1 VGCDGIRSCVRSLM
15 FGSGPGRPRAQ
26 YSHQLGF
33 RSIVPLPHA
42 TEALGHVKTSS
53 ALLHTGPGAFIISFP
68 LPAPVNAVHVEA
80 FVADPGEW
88 PDIDTESDIKRYVLP
103 ASRAEVVAAF
113 AGFGPTARAL
123 VDLLPEKL
131 DKWAVFDML
140 DAPAPAFASGPLCL
154 AGDAAHATTPNHG
167 GGASAGF
174 EDVLVLAE
182 VLVALLARPSVS
194 TEGVADALKV
204 YSEMRLARDQWLVE
218 SSRRLLDIFTWKD
231 AVRGLDK
238 EQVGAE
244 IEARSRHLWDYDIV
258 GETSVMLKSKLV
270 RIR

>member
-1 VGCDGIRSCVRSLM
+1 
-15 FGSGPGRPRAQ
+15 
-26 YSHQLGF
+26 
-33 RSIVPLPHA
+33 
-42 TEALGHVKTSS
+42 
-53 ALLHTGPGAFIISFP
+53 LHTGPGAFIISFP

-123 VDLLPEKL
+123 VALLPEKL

-182 VLVALLARPSVS
+182 VLVALLLRPSVS

-204 YSEMRLARDQWLVE
+204 YSEIRLARGQWLVE

-238 EQVGAE
+238 KQVGAE